1 MIIYYYLS
9 INIYVYLYW
18 KTEYIYLFICKVL
31 KELASSCIGVIRI
44 LDIGAKEVD
53 IIKPLLKE
61 LPDIIVSTPGRLAQ
75 HIK

>member
-1 MIIYYYLS
+1 M
-9 INIYVYLYW
+9 
-18 KTEYIYLFICKVL
+18 YLFILKNRIFISIYILCICKVL